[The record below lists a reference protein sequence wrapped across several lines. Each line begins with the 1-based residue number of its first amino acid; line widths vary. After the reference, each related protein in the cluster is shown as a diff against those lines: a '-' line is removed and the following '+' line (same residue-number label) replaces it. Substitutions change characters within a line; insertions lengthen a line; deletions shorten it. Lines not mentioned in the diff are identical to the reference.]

1 MFDEIYERLYEANE
15 MLAES
20 NLDNHHKKVLDKDV
34 ILPFIETYN
43 KKFFNVYREI
53 EMLENVLQNCKNQT
67 SYETYRSVENLRH
80 NVEQFYAMFLNK
92 SFDNVINAIC
102 QNLSQLTN
110 RFVLV
115 KFNDM
120 LKDMGLYEQ
129 LSKKYDLHP
138 QIEETQRFASIKD
151 W

>member
-1 MFDEIYERLYEANE
+1 MFDEIYEKLYEANE

-20 NLDNHHKKVLDKDV
+20 NLDNHHKKVLEKDV
-34 ILPFIETYN
+34 IVPFIETYN
-43 KKFFNVYREI
+43 KKFFNVHKEI
-53 EMLENVLQNCKNQT
+53 ETFSNVLQNCKNQT
-67 SYETYRSVENLRH
+67 SYEKFRSVENLRH
-80 NVEQFYAMFLNK
+80 NVEQFYTMFLNK
-92 SFDNVINAIC
+92 SFDNVVNVVC

-110 RFVLV
+110 RFTLET
-115 KFNDM
+115 FHQL
-120 LKDMGLYEQ
+120 LKELNIYEQ

>member
-1 MFDEIYERLYEANE
+1 MFDELYERLYEANE

-67 SYETYRSVENLRH
+67 SYEKFRSKENLRH

-92 SFDNVINAIC
+92 SFDNVVNAIC

-138 QIEETQRFASIKD
+138 QIEEVQRFASIKD

>member
-20 NLDNHHKKVLDKDV
+20 NLDNHHKKMLEKDV
-34 ILPFIETYN
+34 ISPFIDTYN
-43 KKFFNVYREI
+43 KKFFNISREI
-53 EMLENVLQNCKNQT
+53 DMLENVLQNCKNQT

-115 KFNDM
+115 KFNEM
-120 LKDMGLYEQ
+120 LKEMGLYEQ
-129 LSKKYDLHP
+129 LSSKYDLHP
-138 QIEETQRFASIKD
+138 HIEETQRFASIKD